1 MKYWNGQSPYQ
12 VEREISTISLSLH
25 KWHPVTA
32 VINLFHI
39 VLSKGSSKWRMFGM
53 VLRKYL
59 SLLLNPVAN
68 ELLAVVFLQYLTK

>member
-12 VEREISTISLSLH
+12 VEREISTISFPLH

-32 VINLFHI
+32 GINLFHI